1 MAIQPFAFDPPT
13 GWNDPAVFPT
23 YEASEAKVRSDM
35 QKLHDQ
41 TRDYINDMVDAMSDS
56 LLTIEIPSFSVLPQ
70 TVTNSRITSDHVVVS
85 ATPGTPEAVVGEWTV
100 TTANGSLTI
109 TGTISGST
117 TLRLVLGASVA

>member
-23 YEASEAKVRSDM
+23 YETSEAKVRADM

-41 TRDYINDMVDAMSDS
+41 TRDYINDMVDSMSDS
-56 LLTIEIPSFSVLPQ
+56 LLTIEIPSFSALPQ
-70 TVTNSRITSDHVVVS
+70 TVTNSRITSEHVVVS
-85 ATPGTPEAVVGEWTV
+85 ATLGTPEAVVGEWTV